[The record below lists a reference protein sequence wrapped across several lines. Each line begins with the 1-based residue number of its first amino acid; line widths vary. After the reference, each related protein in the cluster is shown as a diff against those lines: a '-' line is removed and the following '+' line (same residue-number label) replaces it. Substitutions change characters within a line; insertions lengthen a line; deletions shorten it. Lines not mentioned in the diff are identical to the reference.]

1 MGRGAGTIKGAAAGL
16 WPGPDAVVGC
26 KLPRP
31 RPAATAGRADPVF
44 SRFCLDMLLFVEA
57 ASMQEAPFVEAQLR
71 QTSAQRARD
80 ALGDRARCT
89 ASHSDSH
96 THADRECLPPF
107 LSF

>member
-80 ALGDRARCT
+80 ALGDRARHT
-89 ASHSDSH
+89 RTH
-96 THADRECLPPF
+96 THMPIVNVCRLLPPF
-107 LSF
+107 